1 MSSIDASKLANATH
15 LYLTTIG
22 RNTGNLHT
30 VELWFSIAK
39 GKISLSHEGKYTDW
53 MKNILK
59 DNRVEFTIGNT
70 QFKGRAQIFTDGESF
85 EIGKH
90 ALYQKYYGKASEDVI
105 DDWFS
110 ESTVI
115 EISMIESE
123 L

>member
-1 MSSIDASKLANATH
+1 MSSIDASKLANEKYI
-15 LYLTTIG
+15 YLTTIG
-22 RNTGNLHT
+22 RKTGNLHT

-39 GKISLSHEGKYTDW
+39 GKIYLSHEGKYTDW
-53 MKNILK
+53 MKNIRK
-59 DNRVEFTIGNT
+59 DNRVEFAIGNT
-70 QFKGRAQIFTDGESF
+70 QFKGRAQIFINGEPF

-90 ALYQKYYGKASEDVI
+90 TLYHKYYGKASEDVI

-110 ESTVI
+110 ESAVI